1 MKVLSAISLIVRIV
15 GVVIILAIGVSLFW
29 HEYGIRVAQSL
40 LPNGNRSLSRTTA
53 GHAADMIQSTQVA
66 VKEFYYSEGRF
77 PDRMDATALA
87 RGGGRPEDFVIVGL
101 GLLRFDVQS
110 DEGRHIP
117 LYLLAAVDSSALQ
130 PVKFRCVYNDAAL
143 QKAAQ
148 WLPDGTYDPNFD
160 VGEAPFVRRAASIPI
175 RNGMAPMAVRSYYFE
190 LGSSGV
196 NDVAPENAPLGADL
210 STEERARYR
219 SWLVRELLELIHKS
233 PGAEIEIA
241 VVGFADTS
249 GHSLANQRLS
259 EQRALTVRDML
270 IEDGIP
276 PAIITVNGAGELD
289 ATRDCSH
296 IPTGRERST
305 CLRDARRVEVRV
317 WRNDR

>member
-15 GVVIILAIGVSLFW
+15 GVVTVLAIGASLFW
-29 HEYGIRVAQSL
+29 HEYGRRIAQSL
-40 LPNGNRSLSRTTA
+40 LPNDNRSLSRTTA
-53 GHAADMIQSTQVA
+53 RGAADMIQSAQVA
-66 VKEFYYSEGRF
+66 VKEFYYSEGRL
-77 PDRMDATALA
+77 PDRMDAMALA
-87 RGGGRPEDFVIVGL
+87 RGGGRPEDFRIVGL

-117 LYLLAAVDSSALQ
+117 LYLQTAAESSARHS
-130 PVKFRCVYNDAAL
+130 VKFRCVYNDAAL

-148 WLPDGTYDPNFD
+148 WLPDCAYDPNFD
-160 VGEAPFVRRAASIPI
+160 VSELPFGRRAASIPI
-175 RNGMAPMAVRSYYFE
+175 RSGITPMAVRRYYFE
-190 LGSSGV
+190 AGKSGV
-196 NDVAPENAPLGADL
+196 NDAAPDNAPLSPDL

-219 SWLVRELLELIHKS
+219 SWVARDLLELIHKS
-233 PGAEIEIA
+233 PGADIEIA

-249 GHSLANQRLS
+249 GHSPANQRLS
-259 EQRALTVRDML
+259 EQRALTVRDLL

-289 ATRDCSH
+289 ATRDCSQ
-296 IPTGRERST
+296 IPTLRERSV